1 MKNVLILTTHV
12 YLLFSTL
19 FCFPVYSFQA
29 SFSDDPWEKVDEI
42 LARIAAPEFPD
53 KDFIVTDFG
62 AISDGQT
69 DCRTPI
75 MDAITA
81 CHKAGGGRVIVPA
94 GDYLIEGPLLLK
106 SNVNFHLQEKACL
119 KFGIDPNDYLTGS
132 PEFNG
137 CVQVR
142 WEGLWCYNY
151 SPIIYAWKEKNIAI
165 TGKGTIDG
173 QTDKFWSQ
181 WYIKKLH
188 QPDRLSLRNGNG
200 HGACRKKNFW

>member
-1 MKNVLILTTHV
+1 MKNIPILTTHV
-12 YLLFSTL
+12 YLLISIL
-19 FCFPVYSFQA
+19 LSFPVFSLQA
-29 SFSDDPWEKVDEI
+29 SISDDPWEEVNEI
-42 LARIAAPEFPD
+42 LARIVAPKFPD

-69 DCRTPI
+69 DCRTNI

-106 SNVNFHLQEKACL
+106 SNVNFHLQEGAYL
-119 KFGIDPNDYLTGS
+119 KFGINPDDYLTGS

-142 WEGLWCYNY
+142 WEEL
-151 SPIIYAWKEKNIAI
+151 
-165 TGKGTIDG
+165 
-173 QTDKFWSQ
+173 
-181 WYIKKLH
+181 
-188 QPDRLSLRNGNG
+188 
-200 HGACRKKNFW
+200 